1 MKKLTIGALVGGI
14 ILFFWQFI
22 SWAAVNFHKET
33 QQYTRNQVKILEFLE
48 ENLEEGFYYMPGTA
62 PGEDPQKVMEE
73 SIGKPWAQIY
83 YHENMQAGMGMSMTR
98 GLIVDILAVALLAW
112 ILLKMG
118 NASFITILLSSLAVG
133 LIGYLTIN
141 YTQTIWY
148 ELPSWSH
155 LLDAFGSWGLIGLW
169 LGWWLRK

>member
-1 MKKLTIGALVGGI
+1 MKKLTIAALVGGI
-14 ILFFWQFI
+14 ILFLWQFI

-33 QQYTRNQVKILEFLE
+33 QQYTPNQAKILEFLN

-73 SIGKPWAQIY
+73 AMGKPWAQIY
-83 YHENMQAGMGMSMTR
+83 FHKTMTTNMGMSMAR
-98 GLIVDILAVALLAW
+98 GLLVDILAVALLAW

-118 NASFITILLSSLAVG
+118 NASFSTILLSSLAVG

-148 ELPSWSH
+148 ELPSLSH
-155 LLDAFGSWGLIGLW
+155 LLDAVAGWGLTGLW